1 MLLTLYQQSE
11 VFAASRLTSFGDGP
25 FLLTVNS
32 RPRVFQASQLL
43 SQRTLQRLISASAF
57 AEEHWKVLT
66 QKDRE
71 KTDLKDREKT
81 DISDKA
87 GSPFTSYT
95 HPQMSAKLPERNCT
109 DLSISGVQV
118 WRRESAC
125 CRRKTEI
132 S

>member
-1 MLLTLYQQSE
+1 ME
-11 VFAASRLTSFGDGP
+11 G
-25 FLLTVNS
+25 

-57 AEEHWKVLT
+57 AEENWKVLT

-81 DISDKA
+81 DLSDKA

-95 HPQMSAKLPERNCT
+95 HPQMSAKLPERNWT

-125 CRRKTEI
+125 CRRKTEM